1 MRVNG
6 WERLLTA
13 AVEKHMALPSQYGIS
28 DCFVFPMDC
37 VEAITGV
44 RHWPDCRQYRTEQ
57 GAGKSL
63 RRKGFAN
70 VEEAFSSKF
79 EEIPVLIAQRG
90 DIGVI
95 EIDGVV
101 SGGVFTPLGFAVRD
115 TERVQF
121 RPVTEAKTAFRV
133 K

>member
-1 MRVNG
+1 MRVTG

-13 AVEKHMALPSQYGIS
+13 AVETHMALPSAYGIS

-44 RHWPDCRQYRTEQ
+44 RHWADCRQYRTEQ

-63 RRKGFAN
+63 LRKGFTN
-70 VEEAFSSKF
+70 VEEAFRSKF
-79 EEIPVLIAQRG
+79 EEIPVLLAQRG

-115 TERVQF
+115 TSRVQF
-121 RPVTEAKTAFRV
+121 RPVTDAKTAFRV
-133 K
+133 I